1 MKTDKANKNF
11 LYESLQV
18 KEKEKEP
25 FRVTGIKTELLG
37 FKNTFETVFSQTT

>member
-1 MKTDKANKNF
+1 MKTDKVNKNF

-37 FKNTFETVFSQTT
+37 FKNTFVTVFSQTT